1 MHGKFWMRS
10 LIFLLVAGFTTV
22 AVAAEKGISS
32 KDKEFVKKAASGGM
46 MEVKLGKKAQEKA
59 SSPAVK
65 NFGNM
70 METEHGKANDEL
82 KAIAEKKKIAFPKEL
97 ERKHKATVKKL
108 VDAKSE
114 DFDKAYMKEMVK
126 DHMEDIEEFRKGKD
140 SVKDPELKAW
150 IEKTLPTLESHL
162 QVAKETA
169 TNIGVDVK
177 KLEKK

>member
-10 LIFLLVAGFTTV
+10 LIFLLIAGFTTV
-22 AVAAEKGISS
+22 AVAAEKGLSS
-32 KDKEFVKKAASGGM
+32 KDKEFAKKAASGGM

-59 SSPAVK
+59 SSPDVK
-65 NFGNM
+65 KFGQM

-82 KAIAEKKKIAFPKEL
+82 KTIAEKKNITLPKEL
-97 ERKHKATVKKL
+97 ESKHKSIVKKM
-108 VDAKSE
+108 DDTKGAE
-114 DFDKAYMKEMVK
+114 FDKAYMKEMVK
-126 DHMEDIEEFRKGKD
+126 DHMEDIEEFQKGKD

-162 QVAKETA
+162 KAAKETA
-169 TNIGVDVK
+169 AKVGVDVK